1 MGVTAADP
9 KDIEPP
15 DDRGSDTFARFAYQ
29 AHAMF
34 PLCLY
39 AATGNEIQN
48 IYAEHI
54 EDIAVELNDR
64 WRFLQI
70 KTRDPGLGP
79 WTLADVTGKGGAIH
93 SLWRAYTAVG
103 DGTAATYE
111 LHLEGHLRSGD
122 PIQSLRSQNGR
133 GEEVVITR
141 VRNAVKTADTE
152 VRAFCARLD
161 VKLLPVRASIES
173 SNLRILGNHAP
184 TLSFRELRELYER
197 VLAAVQTAMTAGRLE
212 DRWHEEITGK
222 ASSENAQLL
231 AAKCISRAR
240 AAVLLDR
247 VSGGP
252 RPLLKR
258 IIETS
263 SEASVLE
270 QKLIAG
276 GATPALIGV
285 AKDLRANASIRRM
298 EYLAST
304 SGDDPYLE
312 DLRQRLRVSA
322 NGLVAEHSPA
332 PKVAAI
338 VWNRLRSEL
347 TASAAVIDHQRVF
360 AQDPHF
366 LLGEVCELAD
376 ECVTDWGRDDA

>member
-1 MGVTAADP
+1 MTAVDP
-9 KDIEPP
+9 KHIEPP
-15 DDRGSDTFARFAYQ
+15 DDSGSDTFARFVYQ

-39 AATGNEIQN
+39 AATGSEIQS
-48 IYAEHI
+48 IYAEHL
-54 EDIAVELNDR
+54 EDIAVELNTR
-64 WRFLQI
+64 WRFLQV

-79 WTLADVTGKGGAIH
+79 WTFAEVTGKGGAIH

-103 DGTAATYE
+103 EGTAATYE

-122 PIQSLRSQNGR
+122 PIHHLRSPVTR
-133 GEEVVITR
+133 VDEVLITR
-141 VRNAVKTADTE
+141 VQNAVKAGEDE

-173 SNLRILGNHAP
+173 SNLRLLGNHAP
-184 TLSFRELRELYER
+184 ALSFRELREVYDR
-197 VLAAVQTAMTAGRLE
+197 VLAAMQAAMTAARLA
-212 DRWHEEITGK
+212 DQWYEEILG
-222 ASSENAQLL
+222 APSSENAPLL
-231 AAKCISRAR
+231 AAKCISRER
-240 AAVLLDR
+240 AVKLLDR
-247 VSGGP
+247 VSGEP

-258 IIETS
+258 VIETS

-276 GATPALIGV
+276 GATPSLIDV

-304 SGDDPYLE
+304 SGDAPYLE
-312 DLRQRLRVSA
+312 DLRQRLRASA

-338 VWNRLRSEL
+338 VWNLLRSEL
-347 TASAAVIDHQRVF
+347 TASAGVVDHQRIF
-360 AQDPHF
+360 GQDPHF